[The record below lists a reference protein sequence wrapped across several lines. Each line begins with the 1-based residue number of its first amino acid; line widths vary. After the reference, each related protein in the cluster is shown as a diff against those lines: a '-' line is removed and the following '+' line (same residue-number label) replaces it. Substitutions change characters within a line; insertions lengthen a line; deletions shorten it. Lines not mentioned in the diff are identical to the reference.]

1 MSFAFTADR
10 QKRFNSLIKQYPD
23 KRSVVLPA
31 LHLAQEQEGYLT
43 TETIETLA
51 QMLDVAPASLMD
63 TVSFYT
69 MFHTKPRGKYLIQV
83 CQTLPCSLAGS
94 DEIVD
99 HLSRKYQIKVGETTS
114 DGKFTL
120 VKVEC
125 LGSCGTAPVVQI
137 NDDYYEKVTL
147 EKLDR
152 IMEKLP

>member
-1 MSFAFTADR
+1 MSFTFTADR
-10 QKRFNSLIKQYPD
+10 QKYFNSLIKQYPD
-23 KRSVVLPA
+23 KRSAVLPV

-43 TETIETLA
+43 IETIETLA
-51 QMLDVAPASLMD
+51 QMLDITPATLMD

-69 MFHTKPRGKYLIQV
+69 MFHTRPRGKYLIQV
-83 CQTLPCSLAGS
+83 CQTLSCSLVGS

-137 NDDYYEKVTL
+137 NDEYYEKVTP

-152 IMEKLP
+152 IMEKLL

>member
-1 MSFAFTADR
+1 MSFTFTADR
-10 QKRFNSLIKQYPD
+10 QKRFNSLVAQYPD
-23 KRSVVLPA
+23 KRSVILPA

-43 TETIETLA
+43 TETVETLA
-51 QMLDVAPASLMD
+51 QMLDVTPAFLMD

-69 MFHTKPRGKYLIQV
+69 MFYIKPRGKYLIQV
-83 CQTLPCSLAGS
+83 CQTLSCSLVGS

-99 HLSRKYQIKVGETTS
+99 YLSRKYQIKVGETTS

-120 VKVEC
+120 EKVEC

-137 NDDYYEKVTL
+137 NDDYYEKVTP

-152 IMEKLP
+152 IMAKLP